1 MLENEPV
8 TIAVVNQKGG
18 VGKTTTTINL
28 GASLASRGQRVLIVD
43 VDPQGTATIATVG
56 QADRGTAEILGY
68 GTEEEEVSALLGSLI
83 RRSNAYNVDVIGS
96 NFGHLNHQEIALTS
110 SPMLMVRF
118 VEMIEGLSGRYDFV
132 LFDCP
137 PALRS
142 LTTATMY
149 AADHV
154 LLVVEPSKESID
166 GLGNLLSYLAGLRR
180 LVQREPSIAGA
191 VITKADPRERLVQD
205 VQSVLEGSG
214 RIPWTQLIYNTVGFK
229 DAYTESKPLAQIA
242 KSPAQL
248 RAVGDLDALADRIL
262 QLKSSVPA

>member
-1 MLENEPV
+1 VWQKSLSPLPSS
-8 TIAVVNQKGG
+8 IKGG

-28 GASLASRGQRVLIVD
+28 GASLAAKGQRVLVVD

-56 QADRGTAEILGY
+56 QAERGTAEILGY
-68 GTEEEEVSALLGSLI
+68 GAEEDEVANLVATLI
-83 RRSNAYNVDVIGS
+83 RRSEAYAVDVIGS

-118 VEMIEGLSGRYDFV
+118 VEMIEALAGRYDYV

-180 LVQREPSIAGA
+180 WCSASLRSSAPSLPKQIRENGWSR
-191 VITKADPRERLVQD
+191 TCKAY
-205 VQSVLEGSG
+205 S
-214 RIPWTQLIYNTVGFK
+214 
-229 DAYTESKPLAQIA
+229 
-242 KSPAQL
+242 
-248 RAVGDLDALADRIL
+248 RAVAVSLGR
-262 QLKSSVPA
+262 S